1 MAAQSAQ
8 IVGRGGFVGGRE
20 SWEAWGVTDSP
31 SAQPLPVPSDTTAS
45 DTTAS
50 DPTASDAAWLSLP
63 DLVEVLGITH
73 SRVRQLIE
81 DKHLLAVRRD
91 GQVRVPAAFIRD
103 GAPVAELRGTLI
115 VLADDGFTDEQ
126 AMDWLLEVDDSL
138 GVPPIAAL
146 LAGRKAE
153 VRRVAQALA

>member
-1 MAAQSAQ
+1 
-8 IVGRGGFVGGRE
+8 
-20 SWEAWGVTDSP
+20 VTDS
-31 SAQPLPVPSDTTAS
+31 SSVQPHSVPSTET
-45 DTTAS
+45 
-50 DPTASDAAWLSLP
+50 AWLAIP
-63 DLVEVLGITH
+63 DLVEVLGLSH

-91 GQVRVPAAFIRD
+91 GKISVPASFIRD
-103 GAPVAELRGTLI
+103 GAPVSELRGTLI

-126 AMDWLLEVDDSL
+126 AMEWLLEVDDSL
-138 GVPPIAAL
+138 GVPPIDAL